1 MEQKLAKEIH
11 ITSISKGW
19 WKDLELAIFQS
30 TEKDGNI
37 LVNKNL
43 FTRMFLIC
51 KLALIQ
57 TEVAEAIEE
66 LRNEKMNWFSKDE
79 KTLKP
84 EGFLS
89 EIADIDIRLY
99 DLIKALGMYYRMD
112 YQKVLEMKAQYN
124 KSRPFK
130 HNRII

>member
-1 MEQKLAKEIH
+1 MENKLAKEIH
-11 ITSISKGW
+11 KTAASKGW
-19 WKDLELAIFQS
+19 WEDLESAIFQS
-30 TEKDGNI
+30 ADTDGNI
-37 LVNKNL
+37 LVNRDL
-43 FTRMFLIC
+43 FTRLFLIC
-51 KLALIQ
+51 KLTLIQ

-66 LRNEKMNWFSKDE
+66 LRNEKIDWFSRDE

-99 DLIKALGMYYRMD
+99 DFIKALEEYYRMD
-112 YQKVLEMKAQYN
+112 YQNILDVKAKYN

-130 HNRII
+130 HNRVI